1 MPTYLCTPVRTLQQ
15 VTLALFLFSSTFQ
28 AAAEPVRLDLRDA
41 DISALI
47 ATVAQHTGKN
57 FIIDPRVKGK
67 VTVVSPNPMEPDE
80 LYDVFLSIL
89 QVHGLAAIQVDN
101 VIKIVPDVKA
111 RQEGT
116 TSDLSSLTGDE
127 IVTRVIPITNVQA
140 AQLVPVLRPLVP
152 QEGHLAAAPATN
164 ALVISDRAANVR
176 RLARIIQQID
186 QASDAEVEVISL
198 KHAAAGE
205 VVRVLTALSKD
216 TPQQGAQRTPTVIAD
231 ERTNSVLIGGEPGDR
246 LRMRALIAH
255 LDTPTET
262 SGRTQV
268 VYLHYAKA
276 EELVKVLTGIAE
288 QTVDPKQA
296 NTPTQGADVSI
307 QADVSSNA
315 LVITAPP
322 DVFRSLQEVIRQLDI
337 RRAQVMVEAIIAE
350 ISLDKARELGVQ
362 WAIDGSEGGNSGV
375 LSGTNFSAG
384 NSSLIDIAG
393 AVREGNIPN
402 IGDGLGLAI
411 GRLGSSAINYG
422 LLLRALAND
431 ASTNILST
439 PSLMTLDNQEA
450 EIVVGQN
457 VPFVTGQFTNTGA
470 AAGSV
475 NPFQTIQRQDIG
487 LTLRVT
493 PQINEGN
500 AVQLEVEQEVSSI
513 AQSAATAADIITNKR
528 SIKTTV
534 MVEDGAV
541 IVLGGLIDDTL
552 QVTNQKVPGLGDIPL
567 LGRLFRYD
575 KTQKVKRDL
584 VVFLRPT
591 IVRDDAL
598 QARLTGSKYSY
609 IRARQLQRQQKGVDL
624 MPDEEQPVLPEL
636 DLGTDGAGGD
646 KDSAVAPG
654 AGGLN
659 DTGDEITYYE
669 GDCVCDEETPAEF
682 NRSVAGN

>member
-1 MPTYLCTPVRTLQQ
+1 MSTYLCAPFRALQQ
-15 VTLALFLFSSTFQ
+15 VTLALVLCSSAFQ

-47 ATVAQHTGKN
+47 ATVAQQTGKN

-216 TPQQGAQRTPTVIAD
+216 APQQGAQRTPTVIAD

-255 LDTPTET
+255 LDTPTES

-276 EELVKVLTGIAE
+276 EDLVKVLTGIAE

-296 NTPTQGADVSI
+296 KTPTQGADVSI

-393 AVREGNIPN
+393 AVSEGNIPN

-609 IRARQLQRQQKGVDL
+609 IRARQLQRQEKGVDL

-636 DLGTDGAGGD
+636 DIDTNRGDGD

-659 DTGDEITYYE
+659 DTGDEITFYE